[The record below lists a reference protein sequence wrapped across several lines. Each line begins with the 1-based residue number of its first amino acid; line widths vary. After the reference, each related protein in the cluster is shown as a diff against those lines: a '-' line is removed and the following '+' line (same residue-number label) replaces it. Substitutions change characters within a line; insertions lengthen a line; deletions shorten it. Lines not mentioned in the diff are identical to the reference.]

1 MIKSIVRKNST
12 MTNVTIK
19 QLRAFLAL
27 ARHQSFTRAATELN
41 VSQSAL
47 TLQIRAL
54 ESALGARLFDRSTRM
69 VELTLH
75 GREFCPMVE
84 RLMDQLSRAVTA
96 MQTLSTDAHG
106 SVAVAAGSSVISLI
120 IAPAV
125 VRLASSYPSISV
137 RIIEHAGRGLASR
150 VMKGEADFGI
160 AAVTGPTDALE
171 KELLVKDRFGVL
183 CARDH
188 PLAGKSRNVIWSDLT
203 RYPFVT
209 LASGTDTRE
218 MLARN
223 PGVAPHLPRPTY
235 EVASLSALFALVERG
250 AGFTL
255 LPGIA
260 ALPALRQNLLFRPVY
275 KPTMFRE
282 LYFVCEKKGKLTPA
296 AAHLACAILDE
307 IMILKKRTKL
317 SEFVELAR
325 GLQVLQHELH
335 R

>member
-1 MIKSIVRKNST
+1 
-12 MTNVTIK
+12 
-19 QLRAFLAL
+19 
-27 ARHQSFTRAATELN
+27 
-41 VSQSAL
+41 
-47 TLQIRAL
+47 
-54 ESALGARLFDRSTRM
+54 
-69 VELTLH
+69 
-75 GREFCPMVE
+75 MVE
-84 RLMDQLSRAVTA
+84 RLMDQLTRAVTA
-96 MQTLSTDAHG
+96 VQTLSTDAQG

-160 AAVTGPTDALE
+160 AALTGPTDALE
-171 KELLVKDRFGVL
+171 SELLVKDRFGVL

-218 MLARN
+218 MLARR
-223 PGVAPHLPRPTY
+223 PGVTPHLPRPTY

-260 ALPALRQNLLFRPVY
+260 ALPALRQNLLFRAVY

-282 LYFVCEKKGKLTPA
+282 LYFVCEKKAKLTPA
-296 AAHLACAILDE
+296 AAQLACAILDE
-307 IMILKKRTKL
+307 IMTLKKRTKL
-317 SEFVELAR
+317 SQFVELAQ